1 MSTSSSSNPAGM
13 TSVQVVRG
21 FYAAL
26 GDGNVPGVLGLLDD
40 QVRWTEAERFP
51 YYSGTW
57 VGPQA
62 VLDNLLKPLA
72 QDWEQFSATAEDFI
86 VEGERVVSF
95 GRYAGTYKKTGKSMT
110 AEFAHAWT
118 VTNGKITSF
127 VMYTDTAKILE
138 ALR

>member
-1 MSTSSSSNPAGM
+1 MPSSNSNNPAGI
-13 TSVQVVRG
+13 TPVQVVQG

-26 GDGNVPGVLGLLDD
+26 GAGNVPGVLGLLDD
-40 QVRWTEAERFP
+40 KVHWTEAERLP

-62 VLDNLLKPLA
+62 VFDNLLKRLA
-72 QDWEQFSATAEDFI
+72 QDWDQFSATAQDFI
-86 VEGERVVSF
+86 VQGERVVSF
-95 GRYAGTYKKTGKSMT
+95 GHYAGTYRKTGKSMT
-110 AEFAHAWT
+110 AAFAHAWT